1 MRYLRTPLDLPLVF
15 FVVSALV
22 GVWASYDPATSWRK
36 FALIVAAV
44 AIYYAVVLLRAAPRL
59 LELFVW
65 LFLIGSAALA
75 VYFVTQND
83 YANQSGKFDLITA
96 IGAAI
101 TRVVPQL
108 PFHVSHPNVVAGALE
123 IALPVNVALL
133 ASQKLK
139 VKSQK
144 WTSLLAFCILLFTFA
159 LITFGLLM
167 SASRGAWLA
176 LGVVGVA
183 VVLLV
188 VARGALRRYALP
200 LALIAVLAACIGIV
214 QLGEALQPAFDT
226 LLGAIPAGNS
236 VVSRAELF
244 GQAWGLIQD
253 YYFTG
258 SGLGV
263 FPMILSTYALL
274 IDVPFLTHAHNLF
287 LEFWLEQGLLGFVA
301 FAWLIIEFYLWVIA
315 SRQSPVNSGLS
326 WLAWGGIAAT
336 TVMLLHGFVD
346 VGLYSSRALPLMFV
360 PMGVAI
366 AGRQSAEGSWQ
377 EAAEGRVRDW

>member
-1 MRYLRTPLDLPLVF
+1 M
-15 FVVSALV
+15 
-22 GVWASYDPATSWRK
+22 
-36 FALIVAAV
+36 
-44 AIYYAVVLLRAAPRL
+44 
-59 LELFVW
+59 
-65 LFLIGSAALA
+65 
-75 VYFVTQND
+75 
-83 YANQSGKFDLITA
+83 
-96 IGAAI
+96 
-101 TRVVPQL
+101 
-108 PFHVSHPNVVAGALE
+108 
-123 IALPVNVALL
+123 
-133 ASQKLK
+133 
-139 VKSQK
+139 
-144 WTSLLAFCILLFTFA
+144 
-159 LITFGLLM
+159 
-167 SASRGAWLA
+167 
-176 LGVVGVA
+176 
-183 VVLLV
+183 
-188 VARGALRRYALP
+188 
-200 LALIAVLAACIGIV
+200 
-214 QLGEALQPAFDT
+214 
-226 LLGAIPAGNS
+226 
-236 VVSRAELF
+236 
-244 GQAWGLIQD
+244 IQD

-377 EAAEGRVRDW
+377 EAAEGSRQLARGGRRQGAGLVVGIIVLTACCIFLVGFWNSLAALGYANLGSVAQTRVELGQYQWPQRLVENVRKECQSANDKLPMTNDKCGLGKAEEYFRQALAFDAGNVTANQRLGAIALARSEHDAARNYLQAAYRRDPSNPVTERLLSKAR